1 MDYSQLFDALYTENQ
16 FDPIVTLGARRAE
29 LRPIVGPPTGPSIW
43 NHYRVMEV
51 ITLLVSSV
59 GQDPIPTDQ
68 MQGRGK
74 KESSLFSSDNSFI
87 KMEIWCV
94 VDRAS

>member
-1 MDYSQLFDALYTENQ
+1 
-16 FDPIVTLGARRAE
+16 
-29 LRPIVGPPTGPSIW
+29 
-43 NHYRVMEV
+43 MEV

-87 KMEIWCV
+87 KMEI
-94 VDRAS
+94 